1 MARIVFDLD
10 GTLIDSA
17 PDIQG
22 VANRILNDLGVAP
35 LGLDETHAFI
45 GNGAA
50 VFVDR
55 MCRARGIPKGQH
67 AEILAQFLAVYDT
80 AVTLTHPYPHV
91 VTALE
96 NLSAAGHRLGLCTNK
111 PIRPARAVLAHL
123 GLDGFFDTVIG
134 GDSLNTKKPDPA
146 PLLACFETLV
156 SSGAGADTPMLY
168 VGDSEVDAETADR
181 AGIPFLLFTGG
192 YHKGPLD
199 QMSQTGRFDSFDT
212 LPGLIARCLS

>member
-22 VANRILNDLGVAP
+22 VANRILNDLGATP
-35 LGLDETHAFI
+35 LDLNETHAFI

-55 MCRARGIPKGQH
+55 MCRARGVPMNQH
-67 AEILAQFLAVYDT
+67 ADILTQFLTAYDT

-91 VTALE
+91 VKALVS
-96 NLSAAGHRLGLCTNK
+96 LVASGHRLGLCTNK
-111 PIRPARAVLAHL
+111 PLRPARAVLAHL
-123 GLDGFFDTVIG
+123 SLDPFFDAVIG
-134 GDSLNTKKPDPA
+134 GDSLDTKKPDPV

-156 SSGAGADTPMLY
+156 SSGSGADTSMLY

-181 AGIPFLLFTGG
+181 ASIPFLLFTGG

-199 QMSQTGRFDSFDT
+199 EVLQTARFDSFDT
-212 LPGLIARCLS
+212 LPGLITRCLG